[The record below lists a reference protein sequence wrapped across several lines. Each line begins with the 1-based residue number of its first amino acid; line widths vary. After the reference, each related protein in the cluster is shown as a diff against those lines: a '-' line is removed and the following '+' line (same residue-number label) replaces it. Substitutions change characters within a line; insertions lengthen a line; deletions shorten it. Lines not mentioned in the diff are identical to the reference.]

1 MLEIKYLNDSR
12 KRESTVL
19 MISSP
24 KINHLSSVEE
34 HTIEQ
39 SRQTTNVDDEEF
51 VRASNSPYRRRVKR
65 RERTERLPIGVW
77 NPEELLMHTRV
88 QLKQTQLG
96 VFSAIL
102 HACAVEDRPPIK
114 SHADVDRESQKWYS
128 HCATSVFSDRN
139 RMQQVLLRQRARS
152 RRAPATFVRGFI
164 GIGLKLQLLIRFDL
178 ASRASAGKRLRWIFD
193 PQIDVL
199 QKSFASPLALF
210 AGTSGWLPSK
220 DLPLTGWDS
229 FQSSDILAA
238 FVALIADFECLD

>member
-1 MLEIKYLNDSR
+1 MSMTRNSFVPVILPIEAK
-12 KRESTVL
+12 
-19 MISSP
+19 SP
-24 KINHLSSVEE
+24 VIW
-34 HTIEQ
+34 
-39 SRQTTNVDDEEF
+39 
-51 VRASNSPYRRRVKR
+51 RVKR

-102 HACAVEDRPPIK
+102 HACAVDDRPPIK
-114 SHADVDRESQKWYS
+114 SHADVDRVTKWYS

-139 RMQQVLLRQRARS
+139 RMRQVLLRQRARS
-152 RRAPATFVRGFI
+152 RGAPATFVRGFI

-178 ASRASAGKRLRWIFD
+178 ASRAAMDLR